1 MVGKILVV
9 CQMYLCKGFGWR
21 LGEFVIAPVGEEKEQ
36 SGGRRRR
43 RTRRRRKRRRRGERQ
58 FKGKQLPY
66 LECGA
71 LFYEKANIVNT
82 N

>member
-1 MVGKILVV
+1 
-9 CQMYLCKGFGWR
+9 MYLCKGFGWR

-36 SGGRRRR
+36 SGRRRRRR
-43 RTRRRRKRRRRGERQ
+43 RTRRRRKRRRRKRWRRGERQ

>member
-36 SGGRRRR
+36 SGRRRR
-43 RTRRRRKRRRRGERQ
+43 RRWRRRRKRRRRKRRRR
-58 FKGKQLPY
+58 
-66 LECGA
+66 
-71 LFYEKANIVNT
+71 KAI
-82 N
+82 